1 MVYNPARN
9 ILEARQQQTAV
20 DSALVE
26 ANMSSVS
33 AALDVSTHE
42 FCPKCGKPTAPAKLA
57 NGDPVAF
64 CATCAVSIPVPRGS

>member
-9 ILEARQQQTAV
+9 ILAKRQQQESS
-20 DSALVE
+20 DPALVD

-33 AALDVSTHE
+33 AALDVHTHE
-42 FCPKCGKPTAPAKLA
+42 VCPKCGNKTVPAKLA

-64 CATCAVSIPVPRGS
+64 CQVCSVSIPVPLGS

>member
-9 ILEARQQQTAV
+9 ILAAREQQTSV
-20 DSALVE
+20 DKNLVE

-42 FCPKCGKPTAPAKLA
+42 VCPKCGSPTVPAKLA

-64 CATCAVSIPVPRGS
+64 CASCAVSIPVPQGS